1 MNILCIRLGT
11 PGDTS
16 RSGIAEELE
25 RRGHHVDDRVI
36 AEGSRWQI
44 IRQILFMPLSFGRY
58 DAIIST
64 SYHCAFAVSLRLRAR
79 RRPPLNIV
87 IGFNLSGRPWKIGF
101 GPANALFDFI
111 FQRLDLV
118 IVHSTAEI
126 GLMGDLHHL
135 DAKKISFVPWGFDLP
150 DEPAAT
156 PSVAVPDG
164 PLFCMIGRNNRD
176 FATFSEAVAK
186 AGCNGIIITDR
197 FAEVPASGPHVQ
209 VIYNAPL
216 AECMFWIDRSVANVI
231 LVNDE
236 MRGAGHITAVLGM
249 LLKRPHIFSHAQTI
263 ADYLQAPD
271 HGIAVAMHD
280 AGDAAR
286 AMQLLIAQPQLAQEM
301 ALRGHQHAKQDLSHA
316 AVTRRMGDLV
326 EAALEA
332 RRPNAPAAGVR

>member
-1 MNILCIRLGT
+1 MNILCIRLGH

-44 IRQILFMPLSFGRY
+44 IRQILLMPVSFGGY

-64 SYHCAFAVSLRLRAR
+64 SYHCAFAVSLRLRAQR
-79 RRPPLNIV
+79 RRPLNIV
-87 IGFNLSGRPWKIGF
+87 IGFNLSGRPWKVGVR
-101 GPANALFDFI
+101 PADALFNWI
-111 FQRLDLV
+111 FRRLDLV

-126 GLMGDLHHL
+126 GLMGELHHL
-135 DAKKISFVPWGFDLP
+135 DRNKIHFVPWGFDLP

-156 PSVAVPDG
+156 PSVPVPDG

-176 FATFSEAVAK
+176 FATFSVAVEK
-186 AGCNGIIITDR
+186 AGCKGVIITDR
-197 FAEVPASGPHVQ
+197 FAEVPATGPHVQ

-216 AECMFWIDRSVANVI
+216 AECMFWIERAVANVI

-249 LLKRPHIFSHAQTI
+249 LLKRPHIFSRAQTI

-280 AGDAAR
+280 ADDTAR
-286 AMQLLIAQPQLAQEM
+286 AMQLVIAQPQRAQEM
-301 ALRGHQHAKQDLSHA
+301 ALRGYQHARHDLSHA
-316 AVTRRMGDLV
+316 AVTRQMADLV
-326 EAALEA
+326 EQALA
-332 RRPNAPAAGVR
+332 RRPSGRA